1 MRIQPV
7 SFINNSGVYVHNID
21 NKHKNIFAP
30 VISPVK
36 DTVSFSGALTVTG
49 KEFRKFGKYMRCLYT
64 DQPMLM
70 TSTLKKMKGRGM
82 FQGPIEEVVK
92 KLKPYKEEYLVG
104 VEKSVF
110 ERLEDLATREPKL
123 NLTEAMNKLADEFI
137 PNLRKEQKPI
147 LDEIKTEGAKLPGEY
162 LEPFFKFMET
172 TDRKIFDEPITQK
185 FSLKEFLYQADK
197 SIQQQTDTNL
207 RNRLLNSCKL
217 LSDEGFVN
225 NSKPLDPKTIKK
237 VFNFINLKVPGKKSA
252 YYEKNLKQYET
263 NKTAVV
269 KKVIEDMR
277 DISKQAGF
285 KGFERLCDNHLMRI
299 EGKPVHVK
307 FSNKAFVYDLKKV
320 IDGVPD
326 DALKGRMLQ
335 LANSLP
341 NSARS
346 VDAFILKC
354 KDAEPEHIGDK
365 LFDSSIL
372 SIEHLLPR
380 SEGGSDLMANC
391 ALVRKGENSKRGS
404 EPLWITLSK
413 YPQKN
418 PQKYLNH
425 LARLVNKKKV
435 PYEDALA
442 QIQTIEREGRI
453 VLNKASLVKPE
464 LSFIDVIR
472 AELKVKRKS
481 K

>member
-7 SFINNSGVYVHNID
+7 SLINNSGVYVRKVD
-21 NKHKNIFAP
+21 NKHKNVFAP
-30 VISPVK
+30 VT
-36 DTVSFSGALTVTG
+36 DTVSFSGALTLTG
-49 KEFRKFGKYMRCLYT
+49 KDFRKFGKYMRCLYT
-64 DQPMLM
+64 DEPMLM

-82 FQGPIEEVVK
+82 FQGPISEVVK
-92 KLKPYKEEYLVG
+92 KLKPYKEEYLIG

-110 ERLEDLATREPKL
+110 ERIEELATREPEL
-123 NLTEAMNKLADEFI
+123 NLTDAMNKLADEFI

-162 LEPFFKFMET
+162 LEPFFRFMET
-172 TDRKIFDEPITQK
+172 ADRKIFDEPVKQK
-185 FSLKEFLYQADK
+185 FSLKEFLYQAEK
-197 SIQQQTDTNL
+197 SVQQQSDANL
-207 RNRLLNSCKL
+207 RNRLSNSLKL
-217 LSDEGFVN
+217 LSDEGFTN
-225 NSKPLDPKTIKK
+225 NSKPLDPKTVKK
-237 VFNFINLKVPGKKSA
+237 VFNFVNLKVTGKKGA
-252 YYEKNLKQYET
+252 YYDKHLKPLETDKNS
-263 NKTAVV
+263 VI
-269 KKVIEDMR
+269 KKLVEDMR
-277 DISKQAGF
+277 DVAKQSGF
-285 KGFERLCDNHLMRI
+285 RGFERLCDNHLMRL

-307 FSNKAFVYDLKKV
+307 FSNKAFVYDLQK
-320 IDGVPD
+320 IIGGVPD
-326 DALKGRMLQ
+326 SELKNRMFT

-354 KDAEPEHIGDK
+354 RDTEPDRIGER

-372 SIEHLLPR
+372 SVEHLLPR

-413 YPQKN
+413 YPAKN

-425 LARLVNKKKV
+425 LTRLVNKKKI
-435 PYEDALA
+435 PYDDALA

-453 VLNKASLVKPE
+453 TLNKAALVKPE
-464 LSFIDVIR
+464 LSFIDVIKT
-472 AELKVKRKS
+472 ELKLLRKNKS